1 MLERLE
7 KANRLQKKG
16 KEANSKHSDSTHFVV
31 VASREAAIDSEH
43 IKLLS
48 EIARGRAQS
57 SRGELV
63 EFDSVVYCEKLV
75 SVSLISVYIS
85 VPIADNIHGWRED

>member
-1 MLERLE
+1 M
-7 KANRLQKKG
+7 
-16 KEANSKHSDSTHFVV
+16 

-57 SRGELV
+57 ARGELV
-63 EFDSVVYCEKLV
+63 EFDPVVYCEKLV
-75 SVSLISVYIS
+75 SGRVSSISEC
-85 VPIADNIHGWRED
+85 IAL